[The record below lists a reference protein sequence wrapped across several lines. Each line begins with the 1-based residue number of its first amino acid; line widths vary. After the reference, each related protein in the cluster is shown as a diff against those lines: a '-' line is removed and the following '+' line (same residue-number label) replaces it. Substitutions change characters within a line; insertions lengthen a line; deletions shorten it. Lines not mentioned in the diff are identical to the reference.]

1 MFTKCYIKYIYFFQ
15 IIVKKIRMA
24 TTNNDGQQI
33 RRMSKRTQNKVNKE
47 ANQNLK
53 MNWVKMEEQRK
64 RKARLMEGPENE
76 GQ

>member
-1 MFTKCYIKYIYFFQ
+1 
-15 IIVKKIRMA
+15 
-24 TTNNDGQQI
+24 
-33 RRMSKRTQNKVNKE
+33 MSKRTQNKVNKE

-64 RKARLMEGPENE
+64 RKARLREGPENE